1 MEGKERY
8 SYDYFIDGAVFI
20 DTENDRDMDMDTV
33 CSLLNKQDKC
43 IKELEEE
50 NKQLKQQLAEKDAE
64 LEKYRN
70 ANIIV
75 VGGRSQ
81 GKKHL
86 MEIKIKELQNQKA
99 IEQLEK
105 VKEFVNEIYGE
116 YRASITTNF
125 IDNQI
130 KELKGKVEVVW
141 VIMEEKII

>member
-130 KELKGKVEVVW
+130 KELKGKVEVV
-141 VIMEEKII
+141 